1 MRRCLALLTAL
12 LLSACSTAPLVP
24 TGTVFDDSLFS
35 APSQPVDRSQ
45 VFALSD
51 AMKRYLEV
59 DLATEVR
66 NKGERAALAEA
77 LSRRERLRLEY
88 DTATT
93 RTASQAFD
101 ARAGNCL
108 SLVIMTSAL
117 ARHLGMPVQYHSV
130 FVDETWGRAGNLLV
144 SSGHVNLT
152 LNNRLGGGSNVR
164 FDAVAAVTIDFDPP
178 LPGQRQHSRVI
189 SESTVMAMFMNNRSA
204 ESLAA
209 GQVDD
214 AYWWSRAAIEAEP
227 TFLTAYNTLAVVY
240 LRRGALMQA
249 ERVLAQL
256 LALEPANA
264 EWQYPQDQLI
274 ALRRQNAEAQAAQQ
288 RLASIEPAPPFHYFH
303 RGLEALRQRDYAQ
316 AKSLFQKE
324 VSRSAY
330 YHEFHFGLAMALL
343 GLGEFD
349 EARHQLA
356 LAKASSTRAAD
367 RELYAGKLER
377 MKELRVQ

>member
-1 MRRCLALLTAL
+1 MKRCLALLTAL

-24 TGTVFDDSLFS
+24 TGTVFDDSLFA

-51 AMKRYLEV
+51 AMKKYIDV
-59 DLATEVR
+59 DLATTVR
-66 NKGERAALAEA
+66 KNGARSALADA
-77 LSRRERLRLEY
+77 LARRERLRLEY
-88 DTATT
+88 DAATT
-93 RTASQAFD
+93 RTAAQAFD

-108 SLVIMTSAL
+108 SLVLMTSAL
-117 ARHLGMPVQYHSV
+117 AHHLGLPVQYHSV

-144 SSGHVNLT
+144 SSGHVNVT
-152 LNNRLGGGSNVR
+152 LGNHLGERRMR
-164 FDAVAAVTIDFDPP
+164 FDAVEAVTIDFDPP
-178 LPGQRQHSRVI
+178 QPGQRQHSRVI
-189 SESTVMAMFMNNRSA
+189 TESTVMAMFMNNRSA
-204 ESLAA
+204 ESLAE
-209 GQVDD
+209 GQLDD

-249 ERVLAQL
+249 ERVLTQL

-264 EWQYPQDQLI
+264 A
-274 ALRRQNAEAQAAQQ
+274 ALSNLASVYTRQGRLADAQATQQ

-303 RGLEALRQRDYAQ
+303 RGLEALKQRDYAQ
-316 AKSLFQKE
+316 AKTLFQKE

-349 EARHQLA
+349 EARRQLS
-356 LAKASSTRAAD
+356 LAMASSTRTTD

-377 MKELRVQ
+377 MKALRLQ

>member
-1 MRRCLALLTAL
+1 MKRCLALLTAL

-59 DLATEVR
+59 DLAAEVR
-66 NKGERAALAEA
+66 SKGERAALAEA

-189 SESTVMAMFMNNRSA
+189 GESTVMAMFMNNRSA

-249 ERVLAQL
+249 ERVLTQL

-264 EWQYPQDQLI
+264 A
-274 ALRRQNAEAQAAQQ
+274 ALSNLASVYGRQGRLAEAQAAQQ

-316 AKSLFQKE
+316 AKTLFQKE

>member
-1 MRRCLALLTAL
+1 MKRCLALLFTL

-24 TGTVFDDSLFS
+24 TGAVFDDGLFA
-35 APSQPVDRSQ
+35 APAQPVDRSQ
-45 VFALSD
+45 VFALSE

-59 DLATEVR
+59 DLATEIR

-77 LSRRERLRLEY
+77 LSRRERLHLEY
-88 DTATT
+88 DSATT

-144 SSGHVNLT
+144 SSGHVNVT
-152 LNNRLGGGSNVR
+152 LNNRLGMGKNLR
-164 FDAVAAVTIDFDPP
+164 FDAVEAVTIDFDPP

-189 SESTVMAMFMNNRSA
+189 TESTVTAMFMNNRSA

-227 TFLTAYNTLAVVY
+227 SFLPAYNTLAVVY
-240 LRRGALMQA
+240 LRRGALTQA
-249 ERVLAQL
+249 ERVLTQL
-256 LALEPANA
+256 LGLEPANA
-264 EWQYPQDQLI
+264 A
-274 ALRRQNAEAQAAQQ
+274 ALSNLVTVYVAQGRPADAQSTRE

-303 RGLEALRQRDYAQ
+303 RGLEALKKRDYAQ

-343 GLGEFD
+343 GLGEYD
-349 EARHQLA
+349 EARRQLA
-356 LAKASSTRAAD
+356 LAKASSTRASD

-377 MKELRVQ
+377 MKELHLQ

>member
-1 MRRCLALLTAL
+1 MSRCLALLMTL

-24 TGTVFDDSLFS
+24 TGTVFDDGLFA

-59 DLATEVR
+59 DLAADVR
-66 NKGERAALAEA
+66 HRGERAALADA
-77 LSRRERLRLEY
+77 LSRRERLHLEY

-93 RTASQAFD
+93 RTAAQAFD

-108 SLVIMTSAL
+108 SLVIMASAL
-117 ARHLGMPVQYHSV
+117 ARHLGLPVQYHSV
-130 FVDETWGRAGNLLV
+130 FVDETWSRAGNLLV

-152 LNNRLGGGSNVR
+152 LSNRLSRSNAVR
-164 FDAVAAVTIDFDPP
+164 FDAVEAVSIDFDPP

-189 SESTVMAMFMNNRSA
+189 GESTVMAMFMNNRSA

-214 AYWWSRAAIEAEP
+214 AYWWSRAAIEVEP
-227 TFLTAYNTLAVVY
+227 TFLPAYNTLAVVY
-240 LRRGALMQA
+240 LRRDALMQA
-249 ERVLAQL
+249 ERVLTQL

-264 EWQYPQDQLI
+264 A
-274 ALRRQNAEAQAAQQ
+274 ALSNLVSVYTRQGRLADAQAAQQ

-303 RGLEALRQRDYAQ
+303 RGLEALKQRDYAQ
-316 AKSLFQKE
+316 AKLLFQKE

-349 EARHQLA
+349 EARRQLS
-356 LAKASSTRAAD
+356 LAKASSTRAVD

>member
-1 MRRCLALLTAL
+1 MRRCLALLITL
-12 LLSACSTAPLVP
+12 LLSACATAPLVP
-24 TGTVFDDSLFS
+24 TDTVFEDSLFA

-51 AMKRYLEV
+51 AMKRYIDVE
-59 DLATEVR
+59 LAASVR
-66 NKGERAALAEA
+66 SKGERAALADA
-77 LSRRERLRLEY
+77 MFRREQLHLEY

-93 RTASQAFD
+93 RTAAQAFD

-117 ARHLGMPVQYHSV
+117 ARYLGMPVQYHSV
-130 FVDETWGRAGNLLV
+130 FVEEAWSRAGSLLV
-144 SSGHVNLT
+144 SSGHVNVT
-152 LNNRLGGGSNVR
+152 LNNRLGGGNNLR
-164 FDAVAAVTIDFDPP
+164 FDAVEAVTIDFDPP

-189 SESTVMAMFMNNRSA
+189 TESTVVAMFMNNRAA
-204 ESLAA
+204 ESVAA

-214 AYWWSRAAIEAEP
+214 AYWWSRAAIETEP
-227 TFLTAYNTLAVVY
+227 TFLPAYNTLAVVY

-249 ERVLAQL
+249 ERVLTQL
-256 LALEPANA
+256 LALEPANTA
-264 EWQYPQDQLI
+264 
-274 ALRRQNAEAQAAQQ
+274 ALSNLVSVYTRQGRPADAQATQQ
-288 RLASIEPAPPFHYFH
+288 RLASIEPAPPFHYFQ
-303 RGLEALRQRDYAQ
+303 RGIEALKQRDYAQ
-316 AKSLFQKE
+316 AKTLFQKE

-343 GLGEFD
+343 GLGEYD
-349 EARHQLA
+349 EARRQLA

-377 MKELRVQ
+377 MKELHLQ